1 MQLIHGK
8 KKKKWLGY
16 FLDII
21 KEDICEF
28 ESEKKTV
35 RSEMSI
41 SEQWLVFLQ

>member
-28 ESEKKTV
+28 ESEKK
-35 RSEMSI
+35 
-41 SEQWLVFLQ
+41 QWEVKCLSLSND